1 MTVTVEN
8 PSPLRIDYGDNDP
21 NRPGPE
27 VRIGQASFPA
37 RPLMAEG
44 SVTVSVN
51 LPPDQYRVEVRMP
64 SGEWVTA
71 PNLLRVIEDAVA
83 KHEVRYDANGGRNPP
98 ADSRRYEAGEV
109 VTVLDRQQMG
119 RPGFRFEGW
128 ITKPDASG
136 EFLAPGE
143 TFIMP
148 ARDTTLYA
156 SWEPI
161 PARAQISFRDTPSLP
176 LGGTVR
182 GFRVADLDKNGLQDL
197 IFVGE
202 AREGGIVRLRRDV
215 ASNAGETGEAMGLTD
230 GVHSDV
236 ELRDFD
242 QDGDLD
248 LFAFDESGH
257 LTVRLDNAGGQ
268 FDGGSVPV
276 PGPTGGS
283 FFVEDVNGD
292 GCLDVGAVVC
302 DSECKLRFNVGR
314 RADDCRFEKIEP
326 WARGVDA
333 HVDSWG
339 PDAEGFMT
347 LIIVFVDPEEAE
359 DPPEARSNTL
369 EVWANGGAGG
379 FERKTQKDLGPGVVG
394 IELADVSG
402 DGAPE
407 LVVAFEGSVSNGE
420 LEVEAGGT
428 KAYPIDQAGGS
439 VGSAVTLLEQAP
451 GVSTLRARDLDGDM
465 QTELIVTNR
474 TAGDLTVYKGGH
486 GLPYTIFERFDVGKK
501 PIQSET
507 ADVDGNG
514 RPDILCLNAGSED
527 LSVLLQKRD
536 GTFEASRA
544 LRVGILGVTSGGRR
558 AEWTDLDGDGHKD
571 LALIHRNSRVVSTAL
586 ADGGGF
592 FSNVWTSVV
601 PKPSDLSTP
610 FVSARIR
617 DLQIVPS
624 QDHSIPDIFVSLE
637 NRIIRL
643 DNFGGGKFE
652 PAEMPEFVDPVCA
665 GGQLFLS
672 GFLVRD
678 FDGDDRLDLFSG
690 RHLACFGEE
699 DFNANVT
706 FRFGGGT
713 GRTSSD
719 LRVSGKS
726 VRDDSIRTKAFD
738 VDRDGLLEVAAI
750 TEQGDAVVVY
760 GVTDHQSDG
769 PPGLTPLASLTGYG
783 HGFTDVAFGEFSGD
797 GVIDAVAASP
807 ASDRLV
813 LGVGREDGGFSGNL
827 GKQTIYVGSGSR
839 SITSADLD
847 EDGRSDLVVADAE
860 RDRVGVLLSEGDG
873 LFSSPHWFR
882 TGTEPQDVV
891 LGDFDEDGQVD
902 LAVVSGF
909 HDKVSVLYNT
919 TETP

>member
-1 MTVTVEN
+1 MEN

-51 LPPDQYRVEVRMP
+51 LPADQYRVEVRMP
-64 SGEWVTA
+64 SGEWVAA
-71 PNLLRVIEDAVA
+71 PNLLRVIEDAAA
-83 KHEVRYDANGGRNPP
+83 KYDVRYNANGGRNPP

-109 VTVLDRQQMG
+109 VTVLGRQQMV

-128 ITKPDASG
+128 LTRPDVSG
-136 EFLAPGE
+136 EFRAPGE

-161 PARAQISFRDTPSLP
+161 PDRAPISFRDTPSLR

-182 GFRVADLDKNGLQDL
+182 GFRVADLDQNGLQDL

-202 AREGGIVRLRRDV
+202 TREGGIVQLRRDV
-215 ASNAGETGEAMGLTD
+215 ASNAGDNVEAIGLTD
-230 GVHSDV
+230 DVHSDV

-248 LFAFDESGH
+248 LFSFESGR
-257 LTVRLDNAGGQ
+257 LTVRLDSAGGQ

-314 RADDCRFEKIEP
+314 RADDCRFEPSEP
-326 WARGVDA
+326 WGRGVDA

-339 PDAEGFMT
+339 PDADGFVT
-347 LIIVFVDPEEAE
+347 IIIVFVDPEEAE
-359 DPPEARSNTL
+359 DPPKARSNSL
-369 EVWANGGAGG
+369 EIWANGGAGG
-379 FERKTQKDLGPGVVG
+379 LERTTQKDLGPGVVG
-394 IELADVSG
+394 IELADVAG

-407 LVVAFEGSVSNGE
+407 LVVAFDGSVSNDDNE
-420 LEVEAGGT
+420 LEVETGSIE
-428 KAYPIDQAGGS
+428 AYPIDQAGGS
-439 VGSAVTLLEQAP
+439 VGSGITLLEQAP

-465 QTELIVTNR
+465 QTELIVTHR
-474 TAGDLTVYKGGH
+474 TPGDLTVYHGGH
-486 GLPYTIFERFDVGKK
+486 GLPFTSFERFDVGKG
-501 PIQSET
+501 PIQTET

-527 LSVLLQKRD
+527 LSVLLQERD

-544 LRVGILGVTSGGRR
+544 LRVGIWGVTSGGRR
-558 AEWTDLDGDGHKD
+558 AEWADLDGDGQKD

-586 ADGGGF
+586 ANGRGF
-592 FSNVWTSVV
+592 FSNVRTSIVS
-601 PKPSDLSTP
+601 KPSDLSTP

-624 QDHSIPDIFVSLE
+624 QARSIPDIFVSLE

-643 DNFGGGKFE
+643 DNLGGGKFE
-652 PAEMPEFVDPVCA
+652 PAEMPEFVDPVCL

-678 FDGDDRLDLFSG
+678 FDGDDRFDLFAG
-690 RHLACFGEE
+690 RHLACSGEE
-699 DFNANVT
+699 EFNAKVT

-713 GRTSSD
+713 GRTTSD
-719 LRVSGKS
+719 LTVSGES

-738 VDRDGLLEVAAI
+738 VDRDGALEVAAI

-760 GVTDHQSDG
+760 GLTDHQSDQ
-769 PPGLTPLASLTGYG
+769 PRFTPLASVTGYG

-797 GVIDAVAASP
+797 GIIDAVAASP

-813 LGVGREDGGFSGNL
+813 LSVGREDGGFSGNL
-827 GKQTIYVGSGSR
+827 GNQTVYVGSGSR

-860 RDRVGVLLSEGDG
+860 RGRVGVLLGEGDG
-873 LFSSPHWFR
+873 RFSSPHWFR
-882 TGTEPQDVV
+882 TGAEPQDVV